1 METLHLR
8 HLIQEGRYEVR
19 AELVAEAIMSW
30 WGPGS
35 PSVNRAESSSDRP
48 EQLEFEGLPPVTPR
62 GHEPGPLGI

>member
-8 HLIQEGRYEVR
+8 HLILEGRYEVK

-35 PSVNRAESSSDRP
+35 PSANRAESSSGRP
-48 EQLEFEGLPPVTPR
+48 EQLESEGLPPVTPR
-62 GHEPGPLGI
+62 GRAPEPPGI